1 MSART
6 DATTPVTASP
16 AATIPTL
23 VLGGTGYVAG
33 EFLRLLTGHPNLT
46 LAAAVSGSRAGE
58 PVAAT
63 FPQLGAAY
71 GDAAFVGPDDV
82 PALLQRHEELAVFSA
97 APHGA
102 SAPMLAQLLVDAESA
117 GSRLHIVDA
126 SADFRFPA
134 RAAFEAVY
142 GQDHGAPEL
151 FDAFR
156 CAVPEQLAAT
166 DTDHAAHPGCFA
178 TSVLLGAVP
187 LLAAGLIH
195 PTVFVAGITG
205 STGSG
210 RSPTAT
216 THHPERH
223 SNLFAYKPLAHRHAP
238 EIAALSEAAT
248 GVAANF
254 SFIPHSGPFARGI
267 HSTLQAPLA
276 AGADRDA
283 LAAALT
289 DYYRDSPFVRIVDG
303 TPRVKDV
310 AGSNYA
316 HIGVAADGSTAAVFV
331 VIDNLLKGAAGGAM
345 QWMNRLWSLPETAG
359 LTQPAPGWI

>member
-1 MSART
+1 MSTAR
-6 DATTPVTASP
+6 
-16 AATIPTL
+16 IPTL

-33 EFLRLLTGHPNLT
+33 EMLRLLTGHPNLT
-46 LAAAVSGSRAGE
+46 LAGAVSRSRAGD
-58 PVAAT
+58 PIGAV

-71 GDAAFVGPDDV
+71 DGSRFVGPDEAAGV
-82 PALLQRHEELAVFSA
+82 LQRHGELAVFSA

-102 SAPMLAQLLVDAESA
+102 SAAMLAGLLDEARGA
-117 GSRLHIVDA
+117 GCRLRIVDA
-126 SADFRFPA
+126 SADFRYES
-134 RAAFEAVY
+134 REAFETVY
-142 GQDHGAPEL
+142 GQPHGAPEL
-151 FDAFR
+151 IDEFR
-156 CAVPEQLAAT
+156 CAVPEHLA
-166 DTDHAAHPGCFA
+166 DCDRPHAAHPGCFA

-187 LLAAGLIH
+187 LLSAGLIR
-195 PTVFVAGITG
+195 PTLYVAGITG

-210 RSPTAT
+210 RSPTPT

-238 EIAALSEAAT
+238 EIAALARAAS
-248 GVAANF
+248 GVAAAF
-254 SFIPHSGPFARGI
+254 SFVPHSGPFARGI

-276 AGADRDA
+276 DGADAEA
-283 LAAALT
+283 LREALSE
-289 DYYRDSPFVRIVDG
+289 YYREAPFVRVLDG

-316 HIGVAADGSTAAVFV
+316 HIGVAAADGTAAVFV
-331 VIDNLLKGAAGGAM
+331 VIDNLLKGAAGGAL

>member
-1 MSART
+1 MST
-6 DATTPVTASP
+6 DAKMTV
-16 AATIPTL
+16 PTL

-33 EFLRLLTGHPNLT
+33 EFLRLLTAHPNFD
-46 LAAAVSGSRAGE
+46 LAAVVSGSRAGE
-58 PVAAT
+58 PLGSV
-63 FPQLGAAY
+63 FPQLAAAY
-71 GDAAFVGPDDV
+71 GDAEFTDPGNVRSV
-82 PALLQRHEELAVFSA
+82 LQAHEELAVFSA

-102 SAPMLAQLLVDAESA
+102 SAPMLARLLDEAESA
-117 GSRLHIVDA
+117 GTHLHIVDA
-126 SADFRFPA
+126 SADFRYPA
-134 RAAFEAVY
+134 REAFETVY

-151 FDAFR
+151 FGAFR
-156 CAVPEQLAAT
+156 CAVPEHLAETETA
-166 DTDHAAHPGCFA
+166 HAAHPGCFA

-187 LLAAGLIH
+187 LIAAGLIH
-195 PTVFVAGITG
+195 PTIFATGITG

-210 RSPTAT
+210 RTPTAT

-248 GVAANF
+248 GVAARF
-254 SFIPHSGPFARGI
+254 SFVPHSGPFARGI
-267 HSTLQAPLA
+267 HTTLQAPLA
-276 AGADRDA
+276 TGADRDA

-289 DYYRDSPFVRIVDG
+289 EYYRDAPFVRVIEG

-316 HIGVAADGSTAAVFV
+316 HIGVAADGATAAVFV

-345 QWMNRLWSLPETAG
+345 QWMNRLWSLPEATG

>member
-1 MSART
+1 MSAGHAAA
-6 DATTPVTASP
+6 DAQA
-16 AATIPTL
+16 IPTL

-33 EFLRLLTGHPNLT
+33 EFLRLLAGHPNLT
-46 LAAAVSGSRAGE
+46 LAAVVSGSRAGE
-58 PVAAT
+58 PVAAV

-71 GDAAFVGPDDV
+71 PDAAFAGPDDI
-82 PALLQRHEELAVFSA
+82 PGLLGRHERLAVFSA

-102 SAPMLAQLLVDAESA
+102 SAPMLAGLLAEADRA
-117 GSRLHIVDA
+117 GCALHVVDA
-126 SADFRFPA
+126 SADFRFPG
-134 RAAFEAVY
+134 REPFEAVY
-142 GQDHGAPEL
+142 GQEHGAPDL
-151 FDAFR
+151 FEQFR
-156 CAVPEQLAAT
+156 CAVPEHLAAT
-166 DTDHAAHPGCFA
+166 GTAHAAHPGCFA

-210 RSPTAT
+210 RTPTAT

-238 EIAALSEAAT
+238 EIASLSEAAT
-248 GVAANF
+248 GVAASF

-283 LAAALT
+283 LAAALA
-289 DYYRDSPFVRIVDG
+289 DYYRDAPFVRVLDG